1 MVTDDSATVSATER
15 KQPRSI
21 AAILRSQMRNI
32 APFLTLIFLSGFF
45 AIASPSFATLDNVGN
60 ILTQVS
66 VTGIIAVGLTFV
78 ILCAEIDL
86 SIASVANVTGIA
98 VAYFTLQESY
108 VNIANVPLP
117 GWAAILLA
125 LLFCA
130 LLGVVNAAGLT
141 LIGIPSFIMTLAM
154 MQIAAGISALL
165 VRGQIA
171 YKVPPL
177 IGTLGSGSIG
187 GIPWIV
193 IVAAVMLLA
202 GHVMLTYPRFGR
214 YVYMVGGNREAAEF
228 SGLNVNLI
236 LGSVMVIAA
245 VCAGIGGM
253 LGVAHFG
260 SAQQNEFDTYL
271 LDSIA
276 AVVVGGTSLFGGR
289 GGIGNTIV
297 GLFVLGVLN
306 NGLDHVNIDSFLK
319 ILIRGLILL
328 AALVINVYAQRLR
341 AKAIE

>member
-1 MVTDDSATVSATER
+1 MGSGESVTVSAADR
-15 KQPRSI
+15 KRPGRI
-21 AAILRSQMRNI
+21 TALLRSQMRNI
-32 APFLTLIFLSGFF
+32 APFLTLILLSGFF
-45 AIASPSFATLDNVGN
+45 AATSSSFATLDNVGN

-86 SIASVANVTGIA
+86 SIASIANVTGIA
-98 VAYFTLQESY
+98 VAYFTQQESY
-108 VNIANVPLP
+108 VNIANLP
-117 GWAAILLA
+117 MAGWIAILLA
-125 LLFCA
+125 LALCA
-130 LLGVVNAAGLT
+130 LLGLVNALGLT
-141 LIGIPSFIMTLAM
+141 VVGIPSFIMTLAM

-171 YKVPPL
+171 YKVPGL
-177 IGTLGSGSIG
+177 VTTLGSSSIG
-187 GIPWIV
+187 GVPWIV
-193 IVAAVMLLA
+193 IVAALMLLG
-202 GHVMLTYPRFGR
+202 GHLVLTYTRFGR
-214 YVYMVGGNREAAEF
+214 YVYMVGGNREAAEY

-236 LGSVMVIAA
+236 LGTVMVISAI
-245 VCAGIGGM
+245 CSGIGGM

-328 AALVINVYAQRLR
+328 AALVINVYAQKLR
-341 AKAIE
+341 EQAVE

>member
-1 MVTDDSATVSATER
+1 VTASPIDLIRLRGQARAVAWAKER
-15 KQPRSI
+15 
-21 AAILRSQMRNI
+21 MRNI
-32 APFLTLIFLSGFF
+32 APFLTLLFLVVFF
-45 AIASPSFATLDNVGN
+45 SLASPSFATIDNLGN

-66 VTGIIAVGLTFV
+66 VTAIIAVGLTFV

-86 SIASVANVTGIA
+86 STASIANATGIV

-117 GWAAILLA
+117 GAVAILLA
-125 LLFCA
+125 LMTCVV
-130 LLGVVNAAGLT
+130 LGLVNAVGLT
-141 LIGIPSFIMTLAM
+141 KIGIPSFIMTLAM

-165 VRGQIA
+165 IRGQIA
-171 YKVPPL
+171 YKVPSA
-177 IGTLGSGSIG
+177 IATLGAGSIG
-187 GIPWIV
+187 FIPWIV
-193 IVAAVMLLA
+193 VVAAAMLLI
-202 GHVMLTYPRFGR
+202 GHIVLTYTRFGR
-214 YVYMVGGNREAAEF
+214 YVYMVGGNREAAEY
-228 SGLNVNLI
+228 SGVNVKLI
-236 LGSVMVIAA
+236 LGTVMVISAL
-245 VCAGIGGM
+245 CSGIAGM

-271 LDSIA
+271 LDGIA

-306 NGLDHVNIDSFLK
+306 NGLDHINIDSFLK

-328 AALVINVYAQRLR
+328 AALVINVYAQKLR
-341 AKAIE
+341 VAAAD

>member
-1 MVTDDSATVSATER
+1 VTESPAESNVPSSRTVGAV
-15 KQPRSI
+15 
-21 AAILRSQMRNI
+21 LRAQMRNI
-32 APFLTLIFLSGFF
+32 APFITLIFLSVFF
-45 AIASPSFATLDNVGN
+45 AVASPSFATIDNVGN

-98 VAYFTLQESY
+98 VAYFTQQESY

-117 GWAAILLA
+117 GGVAILLA
-125 LLFCA
+125 LALCA
-130 LLGVVNAAGLT
+130 ALGLVNALGLT

-171 YKVPPL
+171 YKVPDL
-177 IGTLGSGSIG
+177 ISTLGSASIG

-193 IVAAVMLLA
+193 IVAAAMLLA
-202 GHVMLTYPRFGR
+202 GHLVLTYTRFGR
-214 YVYMVGGNREAAEF
+214 YVYMVGGNREAAEY
-228 SGLNVNLI
+228 SGLNVRLI
-236 LGSVMVIAA
+236 VGAVMVIAA

-328 AALVINVYAQRLR
+328 AALIINVYAQRLR
-341 AKAIE
+341 ATAKAE